1 MQMLSASGMRCLCR
15 GTKNA
20 ASSARIPY
28 VKKIHTQG
36 NGLFGALGQGPELV
50 DSEDFETINLS
61 DESRPSRRKALA
73 KQVSAGWGHS
83 GAVTVDGELMIWGR
97 RNDFANL
104 NTLLRIK
111 GIFSPL
117 ARACC
122 RLGSIDNEVHTAP
135 KIVDG
140 LDKVSSVHCSA
151 GLTGN
156 RISRIPANMAPV
168 LILSLE
174 LMAVALTDSGDLYS
188 FGQNS
193 WGQCGTGTLRCCFK

>member
-1 MQMLSASGMRCLCR
+1 MLSFSGMRRLCR
-15 GTKNA
+15 STKNA

-28 VKKIHTQG
+28 IKKIHTQG
-36 NGLFGALGQGPELV
+36 NGLFGALGQGPGLM
-50 DSEDFETINLS
+50 DSEDFETVNLS
-61 DESRPSRRKALA
+61 DESRPNGRKVHA

-83 GAVTVDGELMIWGR
+83 GAVTIDGELMIWGR

-122 RLGSIDNEVHTAP
+122 RLGSIENEVHTAP

-156 RISRIPANMAPV
+156 RIPCIPKSNASV
-168 LILSLE
+168 LMLSYE
-174 LMAVALTDSGDLYS
+174 LIAVALTDSGDLYS